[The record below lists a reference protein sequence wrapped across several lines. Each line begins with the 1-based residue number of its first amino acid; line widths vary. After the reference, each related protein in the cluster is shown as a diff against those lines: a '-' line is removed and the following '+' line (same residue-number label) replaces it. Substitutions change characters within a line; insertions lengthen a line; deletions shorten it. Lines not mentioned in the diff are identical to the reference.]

1 MTVLSKRRLWQ
12 LLYETDSTAERLIVM
27 PILKP
32 DEQVSEGSID
42 IRLGSYFVVTRSARV
57 GGLKPFAEERE
68 LSAYQE
74 TLYVPYGHEL
84 WIHPGTFV
92 LGVTLEYLRLPSN
105 VYGEVTTRS
114 SWARMGLHIASAVAV
129 HPGFAGCLTLELV
142 NAGNT
147 PVAIYPG
154 ARIGQL
160 VFYEVLDPTPASS
173 TGKYFAQILPQ
184 FTRLA
189 EELPELELWKSLRES
204 GARR

>member
-1 MTVLSKRRLWQ
+1 MTVLSKARLWK
-12 LLYETDSTAERLIVM
+12 LLYETTSTADRLVVM
-27 PILKP
+27 PILEP
-32 DEQVSEGSID
+32 DKQISEGSVD

-57 GGLKPFAEERE
+57 GGLEPFEEHRE

-74 TLYVPYGHEL
+74 TLYRAFGDQL

-92 LGVTLEYLRLPSN
+92 LGVTLEYLRLPSA

-160 VFYEVLDPTPASS
+160 VFYEVLDPQPVTPS
-173 TGKYFAQILPQ
+173 GKYFAQILPQ
-184 FTRLA
+184 FTRLS
-189 EELPELELWKSLRES
+189 EEAPELERWKSLSES
-204 GARR
+204 